1 MGAVEPTSSVTT
13 AGDLSTRTQ
22 IHDLVVDF
30 YREIVFDD
38 LLGPVFVDVA
48 EVDWAVH
55 IPILVDYWCRIVLG
69 LPGFQRPGHRC
80 APSRPRPE
88 PWASEHRDRWYELWT
103 ACLDARW
110 SGPLAGARSHA
121 AALMSGMAATCST
134 SSGRHNA
141 CWSALVTA
149 TDPPDDLQIDLTDR
163 RPVAGRTPATTA
175 PASGA
180 APVPVSGR
188 CCGRSP
194 CRVSTAVGA

>member
-69 LPGFQRPGHRC
+69 LAGSNARVTSVHRHVH
-80 APSRPRPE
+80 ALE
-88 PWASEHRDRWYELWT
+88 PLGVEHCDRWYELWT

-110 SGPLAGARSHA
+110 SGPLAERARSHA
-121 AALMSGMAATCST
+121 AALMSGMA
-134 SSGRHNA
+134 RHVFDVEWQA
-141 CWSALVTA
+141 PSAV
-149 TDPPDDLQIDLTDR
+149 P
-163 RPVAGRTPATTA
+163 AGAL
-175 PASGA
+175 S
-180 APVPVSGR
+180 
-188 CCGRSP
+188 
-194 CRVSTAVGA
+194 